1 MFEHFVGVDVSKDKF
16 NFCVTNS
23 AGRKLAEDLCD
34 VSDSG
39 FEKFFS
45 VIKTFTA
52 VAVALESTATYHLPL
67 LCALLSRKIAT
78 YLITP
83 LLVKNFARSCS
94 LRTVKTDKIDARIIS
109 IFLNKNQEKLHQASA
124 SEQDGLREI
133 SRFRETTSMDVV
145 AAKIKLKQM
154 ITTTFPEL
162 VKKYDIFTVSMIALL
177 EVFPS
182 SAAIRK
188 AGLKKVEKVLNSKI
202 KGRKIELKAEEIKAL
217 AEKSVGVC
225 LPAAEKAVQ
234 LQIKKLKSLLEVL
247 KECDKELVEAV
258 KAYSL
263 EDFEILKSIPG
274 IGDITAAQFIAE
286 IGDINRFKSVRQL
299 TAYAG
304 TDPGISQSG
313 NSLVQKKISKRG
325 NASVRRVGFL
335 MATHLIKENSV
346 FKEYYNKKIAE
357 NMNKKKAIIAVFN
370 KFLRCVFVML
380 KNREKFLFNYS

>member
-23 AGRKLAEDLCD
+23 AGRKLAEDMCD

-45 VIKTFTA
+45 IIKTFAA
-52 VAVALESTATYHLPL
+52 VAVGLESTATYHLPL
-67 LCALLSRKIAT
+67 LCALLSKEIAT

-94 LRTVKTDKIDARIIS
+94 LRTVKTDKIDARTIS
-109 IFLNKNQEKLHQASA
+109 IFLNKNQAELHQASA
-124 SEQDGLREI
+124 SEQDGLREM
-133 SRFRETTSMDVV
+133 SRFRETTSREVI
-145 AAKIKLKQM
+145 ASKTKLKQM
-154 ITTTFPEL
+154 LTTTFPEL
-162 VKKYDIFTVSMIALL
+162 VKKYNIFTVSMIALL
-177 EVFPS
+177 EEFS
-182 SAAIRK
+182 SPEAIRK
-188 AGLKKVEKVLNSKI
+188 ASRKKIEKVLDSKV
-202 KGRKIELKAEEIKAL
+202 KGRKTEAKAEEIKSL
-217 AEKSVGVC
+217 AEKSVGAC
-225 LPAAEKAVQ
+225 LPSTGKAVQ

-258 KAYSL
+258 KTYSL

-335 MATHLIKENSV
+335 MATHLIKENPV

-380 KNREKFLFNYS
+380 KNKRIFVFNYS